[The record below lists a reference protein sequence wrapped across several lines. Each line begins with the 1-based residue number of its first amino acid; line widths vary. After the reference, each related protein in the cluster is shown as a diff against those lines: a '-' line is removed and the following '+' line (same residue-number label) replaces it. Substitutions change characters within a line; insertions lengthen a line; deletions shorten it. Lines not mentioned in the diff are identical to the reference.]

1 MNAVEKVVAILL
13 AAVLLFICPIQ
24 IVAQKQDVVMQ
35 QYVTMET
42 SYFIDSVRNL
52 GYLSRQMYEEYK
64 KKIDIGGTLYNVEL
78 THYHMVYYDDSQ
90 AKDLVHRRYQCY
102 YMQDIMDQIY
112 DKDKDF
118 TVSVNNMH
126 SDCDHTI
133 WEGKKLH
140 GYPVQNYLRG
150 NLVYD
155 NGKFT
160 GTPGNGKYV
169 KRSTSK

>member
-112 DKDKDF
+112 DKDKEGVYTFSQDDYVTVKVRQKHKTIAQRFQEFTLGVDF
-118 TVSVNNMH
+118 ADGDYV
-126 SDCDHTI
+126 TI
-133 WEGKKLH
+133 YGGLIRDET
-140 GYPVQNYLRG
+140 Y
-150 NLVYD
+150 
-155 NGKFT
+155 
-160 GTPGNGKYV
+160 
-169 KRSTSK
+169 